1 MTTSS
6 TTSAHV
12 PDIDRLLACRGL
24 RHHTLGPTGGR
35 LFCVHLDNALG
46 VRGRFAALY
55 DRPDTMLPD
64 PIVLRLKLNG
74 EPLQAPRA
82 ACMWYPSHARRQTTE
97 KSLAITEYKFITTDD
112 VICDVVELANQSN
125 EPLQVRLE
133 AETGAAEVT
142 RAGRDTL
149 AAVPELLGERAYLL
163 LAMPT
168 TRSLPAHTLVCD
180 MTLQPGESTSLMVAL
195 AVGLRHGEAQAA
207 LKRWATSED
216 PVALQRR
223 EVQEWFERT
232 CPSLECPDERFTRLW
247 WYRWFLLRHN
257 LVASPEGPHF
267 HEARQ
272 GEHARLRLAGAPLV
286 LQEARWL
293 RDPAFVHG
301 EINALLSA
309 QQADGLYASL
319 PPEPRAVSAPPREWL
334 PAALWGAFQVWPG
347 PSLIKTIAR
356 SVTRHL
362 AALRELCDPDH
373 NLLLGGGAGPLL
385 SDEAPDPPVE
395 AVDHSA
401 MFAASLQAAGEMLAL
416 AGKEVDARWHEGLAE
431 RCRAAIQERLWDDWD
446 HFFYDLERATSEPQR
461 VPRAGGF
468 APFAFGVTGGDQRY
482 APALALLVDE
492 NHFWTAHPV
501 PQTSRSAAGA
511 SGPVLPCTNSLIA
524 EALAAVIRD
533 DGQQQ
538 VTRRRLMD
546 FLWLYAGLHFEDGD
560 LARPLLR
567 ETYDALSGEGVG
579 ALDCLQSSFNDL
591 VVRHVAGLTPRP
603 DEMLEIAP
611 LCTGWDWFA
620 LRNVPYRGHLISVLW
635 DARPP
640 QDPGASSPGL
650 SVYVDGNLAAQSP
663 QLERLVVPLEHPSS
677 DAS

>member
-24 RHHTLGPTGGR
+24 RHHTLGPTGAR
-35 LFCVHLDNALG
+35 VFCVHLGNSLG
-46 VRGRFAALY
+46 VCGRFAALY

-64 PIVLRLKLNG
+64 PIVLRLTVNG
-74 EPLQAPRA
+74 EPLQATRA

-97 KSLAITEYKFITTDD
+97 KSLSITEYKFITADD
-112 VICDVVELANQSN
+112 VICDVVELANQSD
-125 EPLQVRLE
+125 ELLQVRLE

-180 MTLQPGESTSLMVAL
+180 MTLEPGEKTSLLVAL

-216 PVALQRR
+216 PLALQRH
-223 EVQEWFERT
+223 EVQEWFT
-232 CPSLECPDERFTRLW
+232 ANCPGFECPDDRFNRLW
-247 WYRWFLLRHN
+247 LYRWFLLRHN
-257 LVASPEGPHF
+257 LVATPEGPHF

-293 RDPAFVHG
+293 RDAAFVHG
-301 EINALLSA
+301 EIAALINA
-309 QQADGLYASL
+309 QQPDGLYGSL
-319 PPEPRAVSAPPREWL
+319 PPEPDAALAPPREWL
-334 PAALWGAFQVWPG
+334 PAALWGALQVWPG
-347 PSLIKTIAR
+347 PTPIKAAAQ
-356 SVTRHL
+356 SATRHL

-373 NLLLGGGAGPLL
+373 NLLMGGAVGPLL
-385 SDEAPDPPVE
+385 LDEPPDPPVE

-401 MFAASLQAAGEMLAL
+401 MFAASLQAAGQMLAV

-431 RCRAAIQERLWDDWD
+431 RCRAAIVERLWDDWD
-446 HFFYDLERATSEPQR
+446 HFFYDLERATGEPQR
-461 VPRAGGF
+461 TPRAGGF
-468 APFAFGVTGGDQRY
+468 APFAFGLIGGEQRY
-482 APALALLVDE
+482 AQALALLVDE

-501 PQTSRSAAGA
+501 PQTSRAAAGISEKSA
-511 SGPVLPCTNSLIA
+511 PALPYTNSLIA

-567 ETYDALSGEGVG
+567 EAYDADSGEAAG

-591 VVRHVAGLTPRP
+591 VIRHVAGLTPRA
-603 DEMLEIAP
+603 DNMLEIAP

-620 LRNVPYRGHLISVLW
+620 VRDVPYRGHLVSILW
-635 DARPP
+635 DSRPP
-640 QDPGASSPGL
+640 QDPGAAPPGL
-650 SVYVDGNLAAQSP
+650 SVYVDDDLAAQSP
-663 QLERLVVPLEHPSS
+663 QLERLVVPLEG
-677 DAS
+677 